1 MAYILTPIFM
11 KYLFLRKDQHDQALT
26 NVIGFDNIQEL
37 HAELL
42 NRYVSQDIKMEKSLF
57 SESINIFRLPGNILI
72 DEEVKE
78 FELVTNHLD
87 KILIP
92 LFHDPEKKLM
102 YIWLNKA
109 TEASGHHVAVY
120 LCTLHDDGFYV
131 VFEVGDIKVPKSI
144 LELPGFIMKLD
155 GIKQLANLYEYSCAR
170 KDDETVISKPKI
182 LSPNNTEMSTIINT
196 RITFFIR

>member
-1 MAYILTPIFM
+1 MLLVLKLWSISFYYIQLVNWVFVVCYCEMHLHIIF
-11 KYLFLRKDQHDQALT
+11 FG
-26 NVIGFDNIQEL
+26 I
-37 HAELL
+37 
-42 NRYVSQDIKMEKSLF
+42 
-57 SESINIFRLPGNILI
+57 
-72 DEEVKE
+72 
-78 FELVTNHLD
+78 
-87 KILIP
+87 
-92 LFHDPEKKLM
+92 
-102 YIWLNKA
+102 
-109 TEASGHHVAVY
+109 GHHVAVY